1 MRKSL
6 AAHPRKLYA
15 MRNRIVITGM
25 GAVTPIGTGVETF
38 WNNLIAGKNGIGP
51 IRQFDPSDISIKL
64 AAEVKDFHAE
74 ALLPKSLIRET
85 VPFMQFGYAAVEE
98 ALQQSGLD
106 PAAEPDR
113 VGITLGT
120 AMAGITHIAETQHE
134 ADEAGR
140 LRVSPRFVPKTLGN
154 IAAAQVA
161 IHHGI
166 HGPCFTVQ
174 TACSS
179 GGDAINLACMLL
191 QAGEADAMIAMGA
204 ESTICPV
211 NMAGLAS
218 ARALSRS
225 EDPETASRP
234 FDLHRDGF
242 VMGEGGGALIL
253 ETEEHALRRGAKIIG
268 VVLGASNNTDGHH
281 VTAPDPNGIG
291 AIGCMKRAMEKAGL
305 SPADIGYINAHGT
318 STPMGDSIEVASI
331 RRVFG
336 DHTPPV
342 SSTKGATGHMM
353 GAGGVV
359 EVIACIKAVET
370 GVLPPTIHYATPD
383 PTCDI
388 DVIPNQARYAEI
400 SCAMSNAFGFGGQN
414 SSVIVGKYK

>member
-1 MRKSL
+1 MQ
-6 AAHPRKLYA
+6 
-15 MRNRIVITGM
+15 NRIVITGM
-25 GAVTPIGTGVETF
+25 GAVTPIGVGVEAF
-38 WNNLIAGKNGIGP
+38 WNNLIQGACGIGP
-51 IRQFDPSDISIKL
+51 IRQFDSATIPIKL
-64 AAEVKDFHAE
+64 AAEVKDFHPE
-74 ALLPKSLIRET
+74 DLLPKSLIRET
-85 VPFMQFGYAAVEE
+85 VPFMQFGFAAAEE
-98 ALQQSGLD
+98 ALRQSGLD
-106 PAAEPDR
+106 LTGAPDR
-113 VGITLGT
+113 IGITLGT
-120 AMAGITHIAETQHE
+120 AMAGITHISETQQE

-140 LRVSPRFVPKTLGN
+140 LRVSPRFVPKVLGN

-161 IHHGI
+161 IHHGLR
-166 HGPCFTVQ
+166 GPCFTVQ

-191 QAGEADAMIAMGA
+191 KDGEADAMIAMGA
-204 ESTICPV
+204 ESAICAV

-253 ETEEHALRRGAKIIG
+253 ETEEHARKRGANILG

-291 AIGCMKRAMEKAGL
+291 AIGCMKKAMEKAGL

-318 STPMGDSIEVASI
+318 STPMGDSIEVAAI
-331 RRVFG
+331 QTVFG
-336 DHTPPV
+336 GHVPPV

-353 GAGGVV
+353 GAGGIT
-359 EVIACIKAVET
+359 EVIACVKAVET
-370 GVLPPTIHYATPD
+370 GILPPTIHYVTPD
-383 PTCDI
+383 PACGI
-388 DVIPNQARYAEI
+388 DVIPNQARHAAI

-414 SSVIVGKYK
+414 SSVIVGKYEE